1 MKEKKSGFTL
11 VELLVAIAIM
21 GILLMIAIPQIIKLK
36 DDYRNKK
43 YETYKESIER
53 AAKLYT
59 DSNSK
64 DMYGYQN
71 SGCYTID
78 YSILK
83 NANLIKDFEEKDITC
98 SNDDDTYVNVVKAG
112 DEYMYVTNIRCYK
125 TGKTS
130 PVYEDVK
137 EEKNSCKPAGDTT
150 SPIITVNTIPAW
162 TQHKNAKVKITI
174 EDKSSKD
181 EVNVGLNKNISIE
194 YVWQKNGVN
203 VGNWK
208 LLDFSNKEIGKKKI
222 TKEIKSKD
230 LPQESDEYTLVIKP
244 VNVKDA
250 VGNSVTENQ
259 MFSPFRFDSIKPV
272 LTLEKN
278 GSKLTYGVTDIPA
291 GINSYYFGTKNCK
304 NDNSVYI
311 SGNAFSI
318 TKTITDGRKYYLCAK
333 DHAGNVSEKEIT
345 AYKKCDKTKD
355 SSWQNVGTCSKS
367 CGSGEQ
373 KQENKV
379 YDYYTNEYCSTKTRD
394 VNCNTQDCCSKTYVK
409 YGDWSSYSKCTKS
422 CGTGTKTRTRKM
434 YYYSSYNNKK
444 CDEKIKKDEQKCN
457 TDPCFTATV
466 SGKWQCGSCKDT
478 CSDAQVCHDDIIGN
492 VVAHVWKE
500 SIVENGD
507 NFKITLNYHI
517 FQGKD
522 TWIAKGHYVDIEC
535 PDCSSNKKKTLK
547 SKNGAAWTKGSDHS
561 GTYTVKVPKKKAS
574 YKIKL
579 SGDTSSPSF
588 NMSFGNVIT
597 VK

>member
-1 MKEKKSGFTL
+1 MKKKKLGFTL
-11 VELLVAIAIM
+11 IELLVAIAIM

-36 DDYRNKK
+36 DDYKNKK
-43 YETYKESIER
+43 YEAYKESIER

-71 SGCYTID
+71 SGCYTIN
-78 YSILK
+78 YSTLK

-98 SNDDDTYVNVVKAG
+98 SNDDNTYVNVVKAG

-203 VGNWK
+203 VGNVK
-208 LLDFSNKEIGKKKI
+208 TVNFSNKEIGKKKI

-278 GSKLTYGVTDIPA
+278 GAKLTYGVTDIPA

-367 CGSGEQ
+367 CGSGKQ

-394 VNCNTQDCCSKTYVK
+394 VNCNTQDCCSSTYIGD
-409 YGDWSSYSKCTKS
+409 YGDWGDATGTACKTLTEYRDVYYYSNYNNQYCYIKQESQSYSDSTWTDCGDWGKCNSNNKKKKKCNRISDYDDSTVCDTFEKTKGCSHTPNVPCDNSDEVFGTHKGSNAGNFGKWVNISFKCNGTTTVVGGYVRKCIIDDCEGMTAEKVNNKFGCSYSKYWCN
-422 CGTGTKTRTRKM
+422 
-434 YYYSSYNNKK
+434 SSN
-444 CDEKIKKDEQKCN
+444 
-457 TDPCFTATV
+457 P
-466 SGKWQCGSCKDT
+466 
-478 CSDAQVCHDDIIGN
+478 
-492 VVAHVWKE
+492 
-500 SIVENGD
+500 
-507 NFKITLNYHI
+507 
-517 FQGKD
+517 
-522 TWIAKGHYVDIEC
+522 
-535 PDCSSNKKKTLK
+535 NKKK
-547 SKNGAAWTKGSDHS
+547 W
-561 GTYTVKVPKKKAS
+561 
-574 YKIKL
+574 
-579 SGDTSSPSF
+579 
-588 NMSFGNVIT
+588 
-597 VK
+597 